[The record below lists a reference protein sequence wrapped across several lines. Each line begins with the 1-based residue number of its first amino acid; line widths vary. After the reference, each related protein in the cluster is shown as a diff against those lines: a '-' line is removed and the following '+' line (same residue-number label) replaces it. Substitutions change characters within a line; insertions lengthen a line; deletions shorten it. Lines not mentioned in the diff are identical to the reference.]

1 MNDAMIQN
9 GMLLYDERD
18 YLCVYDDE
26 DEDGDEEGDEDDD

>member
-18 YLCVYDDE
+18 YLCVYEDE
-26 DEDGDEEGDEDDD
+26 DEDEEGDFDE